1 VSAREDE
8 IVLNNQEE
16 ALQLFGKN
24 GELRKF
30 IQSEIPVQIVDRGAT
45 VAILGK
51 SSDVAKAD
59 LVLREMLDAV
69 RGGHAPTRHDVDYV
83 VREAKRDMAKDVSK
97 TFLDVIKVSR
107 GGPVVRPRTR
117 GQQTYIEAVRE
128 HDIVFCIGPA
138 GTGKTY
144 LAMAMA
150 IRAMRRREVKRLIMC
165 RPAVEAGESLGFLP
179 GDLEQK
185 VNPYLRPLYDALYA
199 MMDVDEVRKLID
211 SGGIEVAPLAYMRG
225 RTLDGAFVILDE
237 GQNTSIAQ
245 MKMFLTRLG
254 AESKTIITGDVTQV
268 DLPDDKKSG
277 LIHAVDILSGTKD
290 IGFIHLTRDDVV
302 RHRLVR
308 DIIDAYER
316 DTTSDDVV
324 EKTEQ
329 S

>member
-1 VSAREDE
+1 VSVREDE

-16 ALQLFGKN
+16 AIHLFGKN

-30 IQSEIPVQIVDRGAT
+30 IQSEVPVQIVDRGDT
-45 VAILGK
+45 VAILGE
-51 SSDVAKAD
+51 SRNVGLVDT
-59 LVLREMLDAV
+59 VLREMLDAI
-69 RGGHAPTRHDVDYV
+69 RGGHAPNLTDVDYV
-83 VREAKRDMAKDVSK
+83 LREARQDNADHVSK
-97 TFLDVIKVSR
+97 TFLDAIEVSR

-117 GQQTYIEAVRE
+117 GQRGYVDSVRN

-144 LAMAMA
+144 LAMAVA
-150 IRAMRRREVKRLIMC
+150 ISAMRRREVRRLILC
-165 RPAVEAGESLGFLP
+165 RPAVEAGERLGFLP

-199 MMDVDEVRKLID
+199 MMDVDEVRRLIERD
-211 SGGIEVAPLAYMRG
+211 LIEVAPLAYMRG
-225 RTLDGAFVILDE
+225 RTLDSAFVILDE

-254 AESKTIITGDVTQV
+254 AESKTIITGDITQV
-268 DLPDDKKSG
+268 DLPEEQQSG
-277 LIHAVDILSGTKD
+277 LIHAREILADTAG
-290 IGFIHLTRDDVV
+290 IAFVELTSNDVV

-316 DTTSDDVV
+316 EARAGDVSQ
-324 EKTEQ
+324 ETQ
-329 S
+329 